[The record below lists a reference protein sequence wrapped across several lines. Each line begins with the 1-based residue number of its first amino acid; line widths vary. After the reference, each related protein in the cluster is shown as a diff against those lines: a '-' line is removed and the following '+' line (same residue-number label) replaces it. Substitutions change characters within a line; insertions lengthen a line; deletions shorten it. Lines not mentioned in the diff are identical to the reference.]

1 VFSPNYLRLPGLY
14 DSGLVQ
20 IHNTGYEVVQI
31 VRNSTKT
38 SKTSTEGKWSRKSR
52 ILVLV
57 AIFTFLLTV
66 FLFQGGVTGL
76 AVSMAENALV
86 QRKISAASTWLSIA
100 KSTLGGQARVEYLLG
115 RVARLKGDF
124 PEMMEHLKHA
134 HKLGFQADLLDREQG
149 LANLSMGEM
158 DPALEGMARD
168 WIAEIPKDVGLVVDA
183 FANGLASQSRF
194 PEASKLLE
202 DYEKAFPGDAMVNYR
217 FGVMNEHIRS
227 NAKAEKE
234 YSKALEKDP
243 THIQAAWRLAR
254 LKSGNNAPD
263 ESIKILKPFDFG
275 KQSLAVKTFMA
286 HCYEQSGDLETS
298 RALFKLVA
306 DQGHAAS
313 LEAYRVVDEFP
324 DRFLAASELGILQVK
339 LGNWEEAK
347 KYLEMALKENSRDF
361 IARNSYGQVLR
372 RLGFHEEAEKELA
385 RITEER
391 REYDKITVL
400 RDQINQ
406 NQNNT
411 AARVQMG
418 KILYKYE
425 SERFG
430 LFWVRSALAYDPKC
444 KEAHQFLG
452 EYYVS
457 KAEKATPDEKRLYE
471 QKANYHFAQIE
482 PINSVT
488 RP

>member
-1 VFSPNYLRLPGLY
+1 MLGIFS
-14 DSGLVQ
+14 
-20 IHNTGYEVVQI
+20 
-31 VRNSTKT
+31 
-38 SKTSTEGKWSRKSR
+38 
-52 ILVLV
+52 
-57 AIFTFLLTV
+57 ALLL
-66 FLFQGGVTGL
+66 LFCMQGGVTGL
-76 AVSMAENALV
+76 AASLADEAIVK
-86 QRKISAASTWLSIA
+86 RKISTANTWLSVA
-100 KSTLGGQARVEYLLG
+100 KCGFGGQSRVEYLLG
-115 RVARLKGDF
+115 RVARLNGDL
-124 PEMMEHLKHA
+124 PQMMEHLIQA
-134 HKLGFQADLLDREQG
+134 HKLGFPADLLDREQG
-149 LANLSMGEM
+149 LANLSAGEM
-158 DPALEGMARD
+158 DSTLEGMARD
-168 WIAEIPKDVGLVVDA
+168 WIAELPNDVGLVVDA

-234 YSKALEKDP
+234 YLKALEKDP
-243 THIQAAWRLAR
+243 KHIQAAWRLAR
-254 LKSGNNAPD
+254 LKSGNNAPA
-263 ESIKILKPFDFG
+263 ESIKILQPFDFG
-275 KQSLAVKTFMA
+275 KQSLAIKTFMA
-286 HCYEQSGDLETS
+286 HCYEQSGDLEKS
-298 RALFKLVA
+298 LELFKLVA

-324 DRFLAASELGILQVK
+324 DRFLAASELGVLQVK

-347 KYLEMALKENSRDF
+347 KYLELALKENSRDF

-385 RITEER
+385 RITDER

-430 LFWVRSALAYDPKC
+430 LFWVRSALAYDPKN

-452 EYYVS
+452 EYYFS
-457 KAEKATPDEKRLYE
+457 KAEKATQSNEKRLYE
-471 QKANYHFAQIE
+471 QKANYHFAQLE
-482 PINSVT
+482 PTSPGPT
-488 RP
+488 P

>member
-1 VFSPNYLRLPGLY
+1 MKTKPKVKSFRKFRL
-14 DSGLVQ
+14 LVLFA
-20 IHNTGYEVVQI
+20 
-31 VRNSTKT
+31 
-38 SKTSTEGKWSRKSR
+38 
-52 ILVLV
+52 ILVPL
-57 AIFTFLLTV
+57 I
-66 FLFQGGVTGL
+66 FLFLIQGGVTGL

-86 QRKISAASTWLSIA
+86 RRKLSTANNWLSLA
-100 KSTLGGQARVEYLLG
+100 KKTLGGQSRVEYLLAK
-115 RVARLKGDF
+115 VSRLNGDF
-124 PEMMEHLKHA
+124 PQMMEHLVLA
-134 HKLGFQADLLDREQG
+134 DKLGFQADLLDREQG

-158 DPALEGMARD
+158 DAALESKARD
-168 WIAEIPKDVGLVVDA
+168 WIAEMPNDVGLVVDA

-234 YSKALEKDP
+234 YSRALEKDP
-243 THIQAAWRLAR
+243 SHVQAAWRLAR
-254 LKSGNNAPD
+254 LKSGNNAPA
-263 ESIKILKPFDFG
+263 ESLQILKRFDFG
-275 KQSLAVKTFMA
+275 KQSLAIKTFMA
-286 HCYEQSGDLETS
+286 HCLEQSGELEKS
-298 RALFKLVA
+298 RELFKIVA
-306 DQGHAAS
+306 DQGQAAS
-313 LEAYRVVDEFP
+313 LAAYRVVDEFP
-324 DRFLAASELGILQVK
+324 DRFLAASQLGTLEVK

-347 KYLEMALKENSRDF
+347 KYLELALKENSRDF

-372 RLGFHEEAEKELA
+372 RLGYHEEAEKELA

-406 NQNNT
+406 NQSNT

-418 KILYKYE
+418 KILFKYE

-430 LFWVRSALAYDPKC
+430 LFWVRSALAYDRNC

-452 EYYVS
+452 EYYGN
-457 KAEKATPDEKRLYE
+457 KAEKATQSHEKQLYE
-471 QKANYHFAQIE
+471 QKAGYHFAQIE
-482 PINSVT
+482 PDSLL
-488 RP
+488 RSP